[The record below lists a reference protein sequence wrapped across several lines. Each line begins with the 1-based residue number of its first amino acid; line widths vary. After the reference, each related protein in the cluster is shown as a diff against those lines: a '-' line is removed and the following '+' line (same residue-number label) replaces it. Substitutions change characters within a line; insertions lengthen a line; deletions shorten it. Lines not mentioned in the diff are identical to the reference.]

1 MGTLIALLLA
11 AIYGG
16 GAFKF
21 WTRFNRTNF
30 SEGRVKFTLL
40 WPLFLALNKSYREN
54 FSRALKG

>member
-11 AIYGG
+11 GIYGG

-21 WTRFNRTNF
+21 WTGFSRTNF
-30 SEGRVKFTLL
+30 SDGKVKFTLL

>member
-1 MGTLIALLLA
+1 METVIVLLLA

-21 WTRFNRTNF
+21 WTGFQRTNF
-30 SEGRVKFTLL
+30 TQGKLKFTLL

-54 FSRALKG
+54 FNRALKG

>member
-11 AIYGG
+11 VIYGG

-21 WTRFNRTNF
+21 WTGFNRTNF
-30 SEGRVKFTLL
+30 TDGKVKFTLL
-40 WPLFLALNKSYREN
+40 WPLFLALNKSYRQN